1 MKMKKL
7 LAGVLSATMVATM
20 IPASMALGVSA
31 ADVPE
36 PVATYD
42 FSADESW
49 HLEGNSLIADGVLT
63 ISAATEAANA
73 NSASVA
79 NPLQDA
85 ASSNGFS
92 VAMQVRVTNGSD
104 GFGMM
109 GFTATNTNLTD
120 GQAFFGVEADGT
132 SIRYNDWYEGNTKA
146 NYYDYVNQLDDANLS
161 ESTQYVLTVENNIL
175 TIYCNGVLV
184 GSGSPVA
191 TNTHGDSLDTNAYV
205 RTLDYFTLGRAA
217 SFLWNAGMEVSSASI
232 YNEALTAEQV
242 AALSGTTPVEP
253 TEVDVT
259 YDLTTEEGREDWSG
273 YTASSFGATYTE
285 GNDTITEGE
294 NGVTFTKAGLNSYSI
309 ANPLKGNVTDGF
321 TVTVNATIPEAQ
333 DLTQYE
339 GFFGFN
345 NHTAWQYWQAS
356 NDGTTLQTNSDL
368 AYTNWTGVAPGDNPF
383 YFGLIGTAQDAM
395 RNVEYT
401 LSVNETGASIYLNG
415 ELVATYT
422 EADSDYISAVTL
434 GAANGLDWFNL
445 GFNAANGVD
454 WNWFNTKMTVTSV
467 SFSTTP
473 IEDKAQEIADSL
485 ELQVIGMQKGY
496 LNDDTNNTAIRMVAN
511 MNKAATDANADS
523 IVSVGWAWQ
532 TENEATADTTIS
544 QMADN
549 SYGTVRVTTV
559 SSDASLTTADKAG
572 TVYGYTLAAES
583 ASTAPS
589 TYYAAVPYAVVE
601 VGGAEFLFCYD
612 GKGASYLSSSSNVV
626 LAPTTFA
633 EANVA

>member
-321 TVTVNATIPEAQ
+321 SITVNATIPSEQA
-333 DLTQYE
+333 LTQFE

-345 NHTAWQYWQAS
+345 QHTGWDYWQVS
-356 NDGTTLQTNSDL
+356 NDGSSLNTNS
-368 AYTNWTGVAPGDNPF
+368 
-383 YFGLIGTAQDAM
+383 GTALAAGGGTGDWFYGWDGADV
-395 RNVEYT
+395 NPKDVAFEYT
-401 LSVNETGASIYLNG
+401 LTVDDANAYVYVNG
-415 ELVATYT
+415 ELKATYNSNN
-422 EADSDYISAVTL
+422 SDYISAVTL
-434 GAANGLDWFNL
+434 GAANGLNWFNL
-445 GFNAANGVD
+445 GFNAGNGDTSVNPEGNPNG
-454 WNWFNTKMTVTSV
+454 WNWFNTMMTVTSV
-467 SFSTTP
+467 SFSNETMTP
-473 IEDKAQEIADSL
+473 EEVEKNYAQSIADSL
-485 ELQVIGMQKGY
+485 NITMRGRQAGTIDGE
-496 LNDDTNNTAIRMVAN
+496 TAVRFVAN
-511 MNKAATDANADS
+511 LDQDAINDNEAVTKLGWAAENGTTVAENATGYMLNTVTSDSNLAATGKYAYTYVQATKESVAVLPCVQITVNGNAYWFAYDGIS
-523 IVSVGWAWQ
+523 GSALSTEASAVVSAIDVEGVFA
-532 TENEATADTTIS
+532 A
-544 QMADN
+544 
-549 SYGTVRVTTV
+549 
-559 SSDASLTTADKAG
+559 
-572 TVYGYTLAAES
+572 AAES
-583 ASTAPS
+583 TMA
-589 TYYAAVPYAVVE
+589 
-601 VGGAEFLFCYD
+601 
-612 GKGASYLSSSSNVV
+612 
-626 LAPTTFA
+626 
-633 EANVA
+633 